1 MRKQRADEAGMQDST
16 WHKFLASDSGAVSVD
31 WTVLTAAVA
40 GMALAATAVIEEGIS
55 TLASDLEAQLRT
67 QQVSDA
73 FVVFNSS
80 HFNALYDAGIID
92 ETGAESMFSIANA
105 MTNAAIL
112 NGIEDGILAYNDGL
126 MSDEEVA
133 LLVAMAS
140 VGVQRNIISND
151 EVNLVS
157 TY

>member
-1 MRKQRADEAGMQDST
+1 MQET
-16 WHKFLASDSGAVSVD
+16 RWHNFLRSESGAVSVD

-40 GMALAATAVIEEGIS
+40 GMALAATAVIEDGIS
-55 TLASDLEAQLRT
+55 TLASNLEAQLRT

-80 HFNALYDAGIID
+80 HFNALYDAGMID
-92 ETGAESMFSIANA
+92 EDGAESMFVMANA
-105 MTNAAIL
+105 MTNADIL
-112 NGIEDGILAYNDGL
+112 NGIEDGILAYNDGNL
-126 MSDEEVA
+126 SDQEVA

-140 VGVQRNIISND
+140 VGVQRNIISED
-151 EVNLVS
+151 DVNLIS

>member
-1 MRKQRADEAGMQDST
+1 MQVTS
-16 WHKFLASDSGAVSVD
+16 WHKFLTSESGAVSVD

-40 GMALAATAVIEEGIS
+40 GMALAATAVIEDGIS

-80 HFNALYDAGIID
+80 HFNALYDAGMID
-92 ETGAESMFSIANA
+92 EQGAQSLFDIANA

-112 NGIEDGILAYNDGL
+112 NGIEDGILAYNDGNL
-126 MSDEEVA
+126 SDEDVA

-140 VGVQRNIISND
+140 VGVQRNIITND
-151 EVNLVS
+151 EVNLIS